1 MPDGPA
7 IKMGRHFSYKQTQ
20 MGSLHDDRDPQRSSP
35 FESPRLDAAS
45 ASGRL
50 SQFPSV
56 ERRRTPCCGIC
67 GVGFRSGRH
76 RRLRPLL
83 AAPCDERF
91 TVRRSSKSG
100 FVRHWLVRLH
110 EMDRESH
117 ETQLPADAGCA
128 RPVLT
133 PVFRKQ
139 RGVRQREPRPVSS
152 VVRDTYLH
160 STDIPYELPCEREM
174 RLPFAHRDH
183 AARVAFQLIAP
194 AGSQFA
200 ADRQK
205 PARDTLAVRHG
216 ILQVLNRRRVA
227 ARKSDRASV
236 LSTPLQRRH
245 GTLHRAKVTFDV
257 KAHVSP
263 CAS

>member
-1 MPDGPA
+1 MWTHPARTGGEKASYYSAVCLETGEVEWMELERNSNAETSTAFLRQPRERHTGLLTVIWDNTSTHQADGGAESSTVAQPGTATDELPFSRGQTLPDGPA

-20 MGSLHDDRDPQRSSP
+20 MGSLQDDRNPQRSSP

-56 ERRRTPCCGIC
+56 ERRRTPCCGIR

-128 RPVLT
+128 RPVLA
-133 PVFRKQ
+133 PVFRKECC
-139 RGVRQREPRPVSS
+139 VRE
-152 VVRDTYLH
+152 
-160 STDIPYELPCEREM
+160 C
-174 RLPFAHRDH
+174 
-183 AARVAFQLIAP
+183 
-194 AGSQFA
+194 
-200 ADRQK
+200 
-205 PARDTLAVRHG
+205 
-216 ILQVLNRRRVA
+216 
-227 ARKSDRASV
+227 
-236 LSTPLQRRH
+236 
-245 GTLHRAKVTFDV
+245 
-257 KAHVSP
+257 
-263 CAS
+263 